1 MDHRAT
7 GRVLDIFEL
16 LAGQENGMNLTD
28 ICDVLGAPKS
38 SLFPILHT
46 LEERGYL
53 KQERQTRCYRIG
65 QMAYQIGN
73 SYLRDS
79 SGLDELEKLMEAV
92 VAQCGE
98 ACHLAVLSGG
108 DVLYLRKV
116 DSPHAVRM
124 TSRVGIRL
132 PAYGTGLGKALLT
145 DYTLPML
152 QAMYPEGLK
161 ALTSKTITD
170 YAVLEQQLKESRK
183 TGFSYESEESN
194 LDICCIAVPLRKK
207 GEIVAA
213 FSVAVPVYRYDDT
226 KKRQIEQALTIAKQQ
241 AEKLLQFTDLG
252 LQ

>member
-79 SGLDELEKLMEAV
+79 SGLDELEKLIGEVHKQMKKAAAELNFEA
-92 VAQCGE
+92 AATLRDQMIS
-98 ACHLAVLSGG
+98 LKK
-108 DVLYLRKV
+108 YLQEM
-116 DSPHAVRM
+116 D
-124 TSRVGIRL
+124 
-132 PAYGTGLGKALLT
+132 
-145 DYTLPML
+145 
-152 QAMYPEGLK
+152 
-161 ALTSKTITD
+161 
-170 YAVLEQQLKESRK
+170 
-183 TGFSYESEESN
+183 
-194 LDICCIAVPLRKK
+194 
-207 GEIVAA
+207 
-213 FSVAVPVYRYDDT
+213 
-226 KKRQIEQALTIAKQQ
+226 
-241 AEKLLQFTDLG
+241 
-252 LQ
+252 